1 HGALWARSSSTWTTT
16 PRRAAMRT
24 ASLRRTG
31 GRARISRTAR
41 ATLHSN
47 SPASNRHIAG
57 PTGPALTLKEN
68 IMSTMP
74 AEANIN
80 TDTVH
85 SETQVQVR
93 HLAALLLFAAKN
105 DTRNYLNGIHMYASR
120 DGNLILEATDGHR
133 LMRIVTDAPH
143 RAPVGAIMGRDM

>member
-1 HGALWARSSSTWTTT
+1 RSLNTLTTT

-24 ASLRRTG
+24 ALRRRTG
-31 GRARISRTAR
+31 GRARISRIAR

-57 PTGPALTLKEN
+57 PTGPALTLKRSYT
-68 IMSTMP
+68 MSTMT

-93 HLAALLLFAAKN
+93 HLAALLLFAAKS
-105 DTRNYLNGIHMYASR
+105 DTRSYLNGIHMYASR

-143 RAPVGAIMGRDM
+143 RAPVGAIM